1 MPNDSLLASL
11 VAKVGDAAILW
22 RRLQGPVPAQ
32 AVGTAP
38 TIPAAKPQ
46 GSLPTLKMPTAQGW
60 AAGSCPRPRRG

>member
-32 AVGTAP
+32 AVGTASDDVP
-38 TIPAAKPQ
+38 DLVQPVPGGPQ
-46 GSLPTLKMPTAQGW
+46 TPEI
-60 AAGSCPRPRRG
+60 